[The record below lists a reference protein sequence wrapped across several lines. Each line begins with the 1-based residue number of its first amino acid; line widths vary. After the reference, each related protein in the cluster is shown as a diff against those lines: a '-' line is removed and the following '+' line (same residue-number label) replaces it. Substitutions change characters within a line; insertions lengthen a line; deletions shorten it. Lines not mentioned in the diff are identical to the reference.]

1 MINQNATIIVII
13 MVILAHDTMLK
24 ARLSRDGTYDGK
36 FYIGVRTMK
45 IFCLPS
51 CKAKMPRLENIVF
64 FKNREE
70 AILAGYRGC
79 QRCRAADYHNTAPKW
94 LEGLLALMRAEINR
108 KIPEKELAQLARVD
122 ITTIR
127 RYFKSRFQMTP
138 TAFHRKLRLGYAKTL
153 IETGLDCPTAASQC
167 GFKSY
172 SGFRDAFIKEYR
184 LLPGEYSNAHR
195 SNQV

>member
-1 MINQNATIIVII
+1 MES
-13 MVILAHDTMLK
+13 LAHDTMLK
-24 ARLSRDGTYDGK
+24 ARLSRDATYDGQ

-51 CKAKMPRLENIVF
+51 CKAKMPRLENMVF

-70 AILAGYRGC
+70 AIVAGYRGC
-79 QRCRAADYHNTAPKW
+79 QRCRAADYPNIAPTW
-94 LEGLLALMRAEINR
+94 LEDLLALMRAEVAR
-108 KIPEKELAQLARVD
+108 KIPEDELGRLARVD

-153 IETGLDCPTAASQC
+153 IEEGIDCPTAASEC

-172 SGFRDAFIKEYR
+172 SGFRDAFVKEYH
-184 LLPGEYSNAHR
+184 LLPGEYSNASR
-195 SNQV
+195 SNHV